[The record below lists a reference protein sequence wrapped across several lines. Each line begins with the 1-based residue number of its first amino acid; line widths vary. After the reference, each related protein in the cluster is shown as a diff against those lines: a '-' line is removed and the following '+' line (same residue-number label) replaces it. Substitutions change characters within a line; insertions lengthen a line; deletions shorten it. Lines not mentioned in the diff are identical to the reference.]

1 VKKLATKRKCGLC
14 GDSGHTARNC
24 PLKEEDRRWAEHQ
37 KTLET
42 PTKIH
47 IGGWEQPYLCDAEKE
62 WWPERCMSDEF
73 AQTLPVCEA
82 CETAYEKKFG
92 RKYSEVKAHRQ
103 ESSANS
109 NNPNP
114 SSD

>member
-1 VKKLATKRKCGLC
+1 MATKRKCGLC
-14 GDSGHTARNC
+14 GEAGHTARNC
-24 PLKEEDRRWAEHQ
+24 PMKEDRRWAEHQ

-47 IGGWEQPYLCDAEKE
+47 ISGWGQPYLCDGEKE

-92 RKYSEVKAHRQ
+92 RKYSEVKANRQ

-109 NNPNP
+109 NNPNHP
-114 SSD
+114 SFE

>member
-1 VKKLATKRKCGLC
+1 MGTKRKCGLC
-14 GDSGHTARNC
+14 GEAGHTARNC
-24 PLKEEDRRWAEHQ
+24 PMKEEDRRWAEHQ

-42 PTKIH
+42 PVKIH
-47 IGGWEQPYLCDAEKE
+47 ISGWGQPYLCDAEKE

-92 RKYSEVKAHRQ
+92 RNYSEIKANRQ
-103 ESSANS
+103 ESFANS
-109 NNPNP
+109 NNPSP